1 MDIETGVLIVGGGPV
16 GLSAALTLAQQ
27 GIHSILIERNTD
39 ITNHPKASAFNTRT
53 MEIMRNLGIA
63 DSIYAETGAVGGVS
77 FYTSLS
83 GYKLGEIR
91 MADHPEYI
99 KSLISSSP
107 APLTISSQTLLE
119 KLLKQSA
126 DDSEFVDVRFGH
138 EKFDLH
144 QYDDHVEAQVRDLG
158 NGDEDNNS
166 YTIKAQYVIACD
178 GAGSPTRQALKRK
191 LIGEPPF
198 GHQIN
203 VYIEAD
209 IESLVDNEAHQALYW
224 ISTTDVSGVFIGLGG
239 DWKHWCFNFSYF
251 PEKGEKAEDFDE
263 ARCLQ
268 NVYAALGT
276 SDLEVKILS
285 IGPWVLCGQ
294 VIDQYRQGRIF
305 FGGDAAHLNIPTGG
319 FGFNTGMQEVHNLAW
334 KLAYV
339 LRGQAPDSLLDT
351 YHEERR
357 EVAVF
362 NVETSRKN
370 AINIRATGAEFGAKV
385 DDADKLELDTAE
397 GIAARKKR
405 SDAIENQ
412 RNHFIFL
419 GQEIGFGYWESSLV
433 SHDGSPHYVEAHQV
447 SDPIYTYIAN
457 AKPGARAPHC
467 WVKYKGEQKSLLDFF
482 TTDFTLL
489 VCGDPQDWQEMLTDR
504 PEDVRINIYTI
515 GTKGADFIDVHNV
528 WHQYY
533 GIDDA
538 GAILIRPDGHVAW
551 RSTTKAAEY
560 KGPSITT
567 ALLQSLSRDLVS
579 RNLGSE

>member
-1 MDIETGVLIVGGGPV
+1 MVTETRVLIVGGGPV
-16 GLSAALTLAQQ
+16 GLSAALSLAQQ
-27 GIHSILIERNTD
+27 GIHSILIEKNKD
-39 ITNHPKASAFNTRT
+39 ITHHPKASAFNTRT
-53 MEIMRNLGIA
+53 MEILRSLDIA

-83 GYKLGEIR
+83 GYKLGDIR
-91 MADHPEYI
+91 MADHPDYI
-99 KSLISSSP
+99 NSLISSSP
-107 APLTISSQTLLE
+107 APLTISSQMLLE
-119 KLLKQSA
+119 KCLKHSA
-126 DDSEFVDVRFGH
+126 DESEFIDVRFGH
-138 EKFDLH
+138 KKLNLH
-144 QYDDHVEAQVRDLG
+144 QYKDHVEAEVHCIG
-158 NGDEDNNS
+158 NNGKDS
-166 YTIKAQYVIACD
+166 KAYTVKAQYVIACD
-178 GAGSPTRQALKRK
+178 GAGSPTRQALERK
-191 LIGEPPF
+191 LIGEPAF

-209 IESLVDNEAHQALYW
+209 IESLVENEAHQALYW

-268 NVYAALGT
+268 NIHAALGCT
-276 SDLEVKILS
+276 DLEVKILS
-285 IGPWVLCGQ
+285 IGSWVLCGQ

-339 LRGQAPDSLLDT
+339 LRGQAPESLLDS

-357 EVAVF
+357 EIAVF

-385 DDADKLELDTAE
+385 DDANMLELDTAE

-405 SDAIENQ
+405 SDAIEDQ

-419 GQEIGFGYWESSLV
+419 GQEIGFGYWDSSLV
-433 SHDGSPHYVEAHQV
+433 TQDGSAHYVEAHQV
-447 SDPIYTYIAN
+447 ADPIYTYIAN

-467 WVKYKGEQKSLLDFF
+467 WVMYKGEQKSLLDLF

-489 VCGDPQDWQEMLTDR
+489 IYGDRKGWQEMLHDL
-504 PEDVRINIYTI
+504 PEDIQVNIYTI
-515 GTKGADFIDVHNV
+515 GTENADLVDVHNV

-533 GIDDA
+533 GIDHA

-551 RSTTKAAEY
+551 RATTTAAEH
-560 KGPSITT
+560 KGPAIST
-567 ALLQSLSRDLVS
+567 ALLQSLGRV
-579 RNLGSE
+579 NLR